1 MGSISYE
8 TYLRGSSDGEDAIL
22 DRVSG
27 FIATQSS
34 SSFSGFWMMVAQ
46 WDRVHPFPHGYN
58 AAGLSQDYTEFLQ
71 SVRMCIVL
79 CVWENRCEL
88 KDQKGRFYKNIIMH
102 VIFFTGE
109 HLSND
114 HHYKRSDELCSLYLQ
129 VRSDGLVRI
138 QHLCHYW
145 LQPEWRLQEPFSLWA
160 IICKGHCLFV
170 ISHIKLVQYSVCC

>member
-1 MGSISYE
+1 MFAPFWSDVDISGIGSISYE

-71 SVRMCIVL
+71 SVRMCIV
-79 CVWENRCEL
+79 WENRCDL
-88 KDQKGRFYKNIIMH
+88 RIRKGGFI
-102 VIFFTGE
+102 
-109 HLSND
+109 
-114 HHYKRSDELCSLYLQ
+114 
-129 VRSDGLVRI
+129 RI
-138 QHLCHYW
+138 
-145 LQPEWRLQEPFSLWA
+145 
-160 IICKGHCLFV
+160 
-170 ISHIKLVQYSVCC
+170 